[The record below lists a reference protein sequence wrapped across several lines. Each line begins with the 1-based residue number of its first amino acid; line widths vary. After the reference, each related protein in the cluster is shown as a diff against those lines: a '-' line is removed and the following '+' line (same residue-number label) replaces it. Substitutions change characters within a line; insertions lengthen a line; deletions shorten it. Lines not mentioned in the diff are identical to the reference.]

1 MLCILQSMQSLQAL
15 RTFTFFAEKYMQFSE
30 SGNFK
35 LIQDLKKVAN
45 PGDYLRIK
53 KDSSHEEKQKREKI
67 DEKKQQAD
75 GKLRQRASVNSPLSQ
90 HTIITWPAIW

>member
-1 MLCILQSMQSLQAL
+1 LQAL

-45 PGDYLRIK
+45 PGDYLRMK
-53 KDSSHEEKQKREKI
+53 KDSSHEEKQKR
-67 DEKKQQAD
+67 
-75 GKLRQRASVNSPLSQ
+75 
-90 HTIITWPAIW
+90 